1 MSRGGFASRWGCMR
15 DSIRTMVRIKVLLV
29 EDDRPLRELLAK
41 AIEHSDDMVLVGSYD
56 TAVEML
62 RFHYPPHAHRVPS
75 TMDDVADIAV
85 MDIWHA
91 GLRNSTIRV
100 PDSTEIYTFMRQVGI
115 KLRAL
120 FVSSVSEDFV
130 KGACYAIDPESW
142 SYLDKSEIQSAKVV
156 LDRIREQMT
165 RGAA

>member
-1 MSRGGFASRWGCMR
+1 
-15 DSIRTMVRIKVLLV
+15 MVPIKVLLV
-29 EDDRPLRELLAK
+29 EDDRLLRELLAK
-41 AIEHSDDMVLVGSYD
+41 AIEQSDDMVLVGSYD
-56 TAVEML
+56 SAVEML

-75 TMDDVADIAV
+75 TMDDVADIVV

>member
-1 MSRGGFASRWGCMR
+1 
-15 DSIRTMVRIKVLLV
+15 MVPIKVLLV
-29 EDDRPLRELLAK
+29 EDDRLLRELLAK
-41 AIEHSDDMVLVGSYD
+41 AIEQSDDMVLVGSYD
-56 TAVEML
+56 SAVEML

>member
-1 MSRGGFASRWGCMR
+1 
-15 DSIRTMVRIKVLLV
+15 MVRIKVLLV

-62 RFHYPPHAHRVPS
+62 RAVYPPHAHRVPS

-130 KGACYAIDPESW
+130 TGACYAIDPESW
-142 SYLDKSEIQSAKVV
+142 SYLDKSEIKSAKVV
-156 LDRIREQMT
+156 LDRIREQMA

>member
-1 MSRGGFASRWGCMR
+1 MSRGGFASRWRCMR

-29 EDDRPLRELLAK
+29 EDDRLLRELLAK
-41 AIEHSDDMVLVGSYD
+41 AIEQSDDMVLVGSYD
-56 TAVEML
+56 SAVEML

-75 TMDDVADIAV
+75 ILDDVADIAV
-85 MDIWHA
+85 MDIWHS
-91 GLRNSTIRV
+91 GQKNSGIRV

-120 FVSSVSEDFV
+120 FVSSVSVDYV

>member
-1 MSRGGFASRWGCMR
+1 MVP
-15 DSIRTMVRIKVLLV
+15 IRVLLV
-29 EDDRPLRELLAK
+29 EDDRLLRELLAK

-56 TAVEML
+56 SAVEML

-100 PDSTEIYTFMRQVGI
+100 PDSTEIYTFMRQLGI

-156 LDRIREQMT
+156 LDRIRELMT

>member
-1 MSRGGFASRWGCMR
+1 MVP
-15 DSIRTMVRIKVLLV
+15 IRVLLV
-29 EDDRPLRELLAK
+29 EDDRLLRELLAK
-41 AIEHSDDMVLVGSYD
+41 AIEQSDDMVLVGSYD
-56 TAVEML
+56 SAVEML

-156 LDRIREQMT
+156 LDRIRELMT